1 MTRRPLVAGNWKM
14 HKTAS
19 EATRLIQQLAYSYD
33 DAYAGVDVVVCPPF
47 TALRSAQVTLD
58 FDTNSPLRIGAQDVF
73 WEPSGAY
80 TGAISAAM
88 LRDVACSFCIVGH
101 SERRKYFSETD
112 EDVARKAAALTGEGI
127 APIICCGETIET
139 RESGGTV
146 AFVTAQI
153 EAALALLSAS
163 DAEPVV
169 LAYEPVWAIGT
180 GRTPTPEQ
188 ADEVCAALRDCFRE
202 RYGAAAG
209 EAVRILY
216 GGSMNIGNG
225 DAFAAMPN
233 IDGGLVGGASLE
245 AESFMALVKAFS

>member
-1 MTRRPLVAGNWKM
+1 M

-19 EATRLIQQLAYSYD
+19 EATKLVQQLAYSYD

-58 FDTNSPLRIGAQDVF
+58 FDTSSPIRIGAQDVF

-88 LRDVACSFCIVGH
+88 LRDVACRFCIVGH
-101 SERRKYFSETD
+101 SERRMYFHETD
-112 EDVARKAAALTGEGI
+112 EDVARKAAALIGEGI
-127 APIICCGETIET
+127 APILCCGETIET
-139 RESGGTV
+139 RESGRTL

-153 EAALALLSAS
+153 KAALSLLSAS

-169 LAYEPVWAIGT
+169 VAYEPVWAIGT

-188 ADEVCAALRDCFRE
+188 ADEVCAAIRDTYRE
-202 RYGAAAG
+202 LYGVAAG
-209 EAVRILY
+209 EALRILY
-216 GGSMNIGNG
+216 GGSMNVGNV
-225 DAFAAMPN
+225 DAFRAMPN
-233 IDGGLVGGASLE
+233 IDGGLVGGASLK
-245 AESFMALVKAFS
+245 AEDFMALVKAFS